1 MISQELRARETF
13 VVPNQLSPST
23 DGKNKTVDYLFT
35 GLSLHVPGHSRF
47 SRGSNAA
54 KCVFCKGFHWSDKCR
69 VVTDTEAR
77 KEFLRKRKRCFSC
90 LNVDRVSRN
99 CTKSKPCFYIKGM
112 HNSAICHNKK
122 DKRDKTAAIDSSTN
136 YASSFSSV
144 ILPTT
149 EILLENP
156 LNKQEVRVT
165 VLFDQSSQRTY
176 VTQRVKNIL
185 QLVPI

>member
-1 MISQELRARETF
+1 M
-13 VVPNQLSPST
+13 
-23 DGKNKTVDYLFT
+23 
-35 GLSLHVPGHSRF
+35 
-47 SRGSNAA
+47 
-54 KCVFCKGFHWSDKCR
+54 
-69 VVTDTEAR
+69 
-77 KEFLRKRKRCFSC
+77 
-90 LNVDRVSRN
+90 NVDRVSRN

-165 VLFDQSSQRTY
+165 ALFDQSSQRTY